1 MIVAK
6 KIIGL
11 IVLLLMPGFAVGQN
25 SVDST
30 AFKQNSIEIRTDSL
44 RQRNSMQKCDT
55 IRKDSCRKQHRLS
68 FVRNEQGQTP
78 VISPNV
84 VKIQKFDPYL
94 QIIKTIHNVFFHP
107 TRWKKGRKLS
117 LNILNIK

>member
-11 IVLLLMPGFAVGQN
+11 IVLLFMPGFAVGQN

-30 AFKQNSIEIRTDSL
+30 AFKQNSIEVRTDSL

-68 FVRNEQGQTP
+68 FVRNEQGQTR

-84 VKIQKFDPYL
+84 VKIQKFDPNKKKFTDMRIL
-94 QIIKTIHNVFFHP
+94 ETIGSHIS
-107 TRWKKGRKLS
+107 R
-117 LNILNIK
+117 